1 MPLTEYT
8 LTFTPLPEVP
18 ESFANGP
25 AAQAKSRT
33 FVAGAW
39 GTVRPAE
46 PAVAAGVPPVR
57 LVTRIGIAAQVP
69 CQLSH
74 SRRYTSVS
82 ATAEALVNDT
92 DSCPVHVAPDAS
104 LDRVTV

>member
-1 MPLTEYT
+1 MNAPSRPNRS
-8 LTFTPLPEVP
+8 TP
-18 ESFANGP
+18 
-25 AAQAKSRT
+25 
-33 FVAGAW
+33 AGTAIRRSNP
-39 GTVRPAE
+39 TVAE
-46 PAVAAGVPPVR
+46 PFCAKGFGSATRSAVHATVGASGVPPVR

-104 LDRVTV
+104 LDRVTA